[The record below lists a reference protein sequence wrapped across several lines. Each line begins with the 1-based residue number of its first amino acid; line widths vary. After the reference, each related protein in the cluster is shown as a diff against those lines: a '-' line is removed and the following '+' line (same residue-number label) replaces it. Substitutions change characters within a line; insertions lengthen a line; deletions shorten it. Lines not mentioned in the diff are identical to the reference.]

1 MTGMEQGAYA
11 ASRER
16 LYGPLRDSGVFPWET
31 IDGEE
36 YALAHPVS
44 LPRRLRR
51 ELAEAS
57 DRLGRVYAKVV
68 AVVRESD
75 DALLR
80 QLGLPEA
87 TFAAVRLPMLPG
99 AATVVGRFDF
109 AETPDGVKMLEWN
122 SDTPTSVVEAFR
134 VNGDVCRALG
144 RLDPNEG
151 MHSSIGDAFHAAVE
165 AYRDAG
171 YRIDPD
177 RIAFAALDWHEED
190 AGTTRYL
197 LEAAGIGGRFVALS
211 SLRVYR
217 DRLCVL
223 EEDGVTHTPIDL
235 LYRLHALEKLA
246 EERDEDGYSTGAHA
260 LDLVA
265 RRRLALLNPPSAFIA
280 QTKALQALIWSLH
293 ERRTFFSREEHE
305 AIREYM
311 LPTYMDNV
319 FHGSAPYVRKPIFGR
334 EGGAVE
340 LFDANGVSEERDG
353 ETLYWEQ
360 PAVYQ
365 RRVELPSVRVRT
377 LRGETE
383 GRLLWGSF
391 LIGGRPSAIVARIG
405 GRITGNAAYFAPAAL
420 QE

>member
-1 MTGMEQGAYA
+1 MTNEAYA
-11 ASRER
+11 LKRER
-16 LYGPLRDSGVFPWET
+16 LYGPLRASGAFPWET
-31 IDGEE
+31 IEGEE
-36 YALAHPVS
+36 YALADPVVIS
-44 LPRRLRR
+44 PRLRR
-51 ELAEAS
+51 EIAEAS
-57 DRLGRVYAKVV
+57 ERLGRVYAKV
-68 AVVRESD
+68 AGVVRESD

-87 TFAAVRLPMLPG
+87 TFAAVRLPMLSA

-144 RLDPNEG
+144 RIDPNEG
-151 MHSSIGDAFHAAVE
+151 MASSIAGAFRAAVD
-165 AYRDAG
+165 AYRETG

-197 LEAAGIGGRFVALS
+197 LETAGIGGRFVPLS

-217 DRLCVL
+217 DRLCAL
-223 EEDGVTHTPIDL
+223 EEDGETHTPIDL

-246 EERDEDGYSTGAHA
+246 EERDEDGYPTGAHA
-260 LDLVA
+260 LDLIG

-293 ERRTFFSREEHE
+293 EQRTFFSREEHE

-340 LFDANGVSEERDG
+340 LFDADGVSEERDG
-353 ETLYWEQ
+353 ESLYWDQ

-365 RRVELPSVRVRT
+365 QRVELPRVRVRT

-383 GRLLWGSF
+383 GRLLWGAF

-405 GRITGNAAYFAPAAL
+405 GRITGNAAYFAPVAL
-420 QE
+420 QQ